1 MLRRACRHPSRP
13 PRGSVAFLWM
23 RSVGHHRQTLYIYT
37 KSRSSS
43 RAGARSARIEP
54 FRGSHGRALPRHT
67 PCVQVVVPLLRRAGR
82 PARRRPRASGTPLPD
97 FARVDRRTAAAR
109 SGLCPCR
116 LDVCAPFWT
125 MAAGAERLAVAR
137 LLSLAAA
144 KASARAGQRDLF
156 RRRRCGRLRPATV
169 AAVRPDCR
177 IERSGIAYAGA
188 ACGS

>member
-1 MLRRACRHPSRP
+1 
-13 PRGSVAFLWM
+13 M

-125 MAAGAERLAVAR
+125 MAAGGGGPPPAPPPAP
-137 LLSLAAA
+137 
-144 KASARAGQRDLF
+144 AGELGGAPGGG
-156 RRRRCGRLRPATV
+156 GRP
-169 AAVRPDCR
+169 P
-177 IERSGIAYAGA
+177 S
-188 ACGS
+188 